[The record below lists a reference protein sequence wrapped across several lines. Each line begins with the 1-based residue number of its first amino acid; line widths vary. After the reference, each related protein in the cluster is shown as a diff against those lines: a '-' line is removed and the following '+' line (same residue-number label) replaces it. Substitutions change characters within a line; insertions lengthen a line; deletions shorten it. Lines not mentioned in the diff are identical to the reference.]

1 MTGITNSDLTLC
13 KSRAK
18 YIRIRLLLLNEHLV
32 PVDELQ
38 GVCTSGSISVDAGS
52 EIRRTCSL
60 VLFSKDRSYDIG
72 EYQRIWLNRRVRL
85 QIGMTD
91 PSGQPPVWYS
101 MGIFAFNSCSYTY
114 SADARSISIQC
125 GDLTTFLDGSHGGT
139 LNGTSFTIPAGRDMK
154 QILEDLIK
162 QHTDFTNPL
171 IESIGEYGCQ
181 RTKSS
186 NWKENRLDS
195 GSSPEAVAL
204 AERDGTD
211 YLSDSPYLDDYQVL
225 SFSGESLLYSAGA
238 EEEIV
243 AGAEIS
249 HFIDMGNWHLL
260 PKDLEFSSGTT
271 LLDLIREIREL
282 YPGYE
287 SYFDPEGTFHVG
299 MIPTC
304 EQDPL
309 LLDFYD
315 LSPMVIQESVSSDF
329 TNIKNATQIYGQS
342 IEADRYCE
350 VSSVSFETPQLQK
363 VSGKSPEE
371 EPETA
376 CLLHL
381 ELENFQ
387 LTSNQKLA
395 VVIPENLTEQIPASS
410 SPEAAKEGA
419 LSFELP
425 VYLRIPVTTSGTS
438 PSGAL
443 LETRTIHTIPCVT
456 RESLVTS
463 GTGKITTRRNYPPA
477 PLSLFTPGESC
488 CFQYNK
494 SRNCFI
500 YLGKYQIEAYTE
512 DRNTDSPFSVDKIG
526 LRLQVLHGG
535 TYDKIADSTLCRQRA
550 EYENWLAGRLN
561 DTITL
566 QTVLIP
572 FLDVNRKVRYQTR
585 SGSRLEEYIVKQI
598 SFSFPDGTCQI
609 TLAKFYPQYPLIIQS

>member
-1 MTGITNSDLTLC
+1 MINITNSDLDLC
-13 KSRAK
+13 KSRTK
-18 YIRIRLLLLNEHLV
+18 HIRIRLLLLNERLV

-38 GVCTSGSISVDAGS
+38 GVCTSGSISTDARS

-60 VLFSKDRSYDIG
+60 VLFSKEPGYDVG
-72 EYQRIWLNRRVRL
+72 EYQRIWLNRRVRV
-85 QIGMTD
+85 QIGFTD
-91 PSGQPPVWYS
+91 SSGNPPVWYS

-114 SADARSISIQC
+114 AADNRSISIQC
-125 GDLTTFLDGSHGGT
+125 GDLTTFLDGTHGGT
-139 LNGTSFTIPAGRDMK
+139 LRGTSFSIPAGRDMK
-154 QILEDLIK
+154 QILIDLMK
-162 QHTDFTNPL
+162 QHGNFPDPCIDT
-171 IESIGEYGCQ
+171 IGEYGCQ

-186 NWKENRLDS
+186 NWKENRMDS
-195 GSSPEAVAL
+195 GTSREAVEL

-211 YLSDSPYLDDYQVL
+211 YLFDCPYLDEYRVL
-225 SFSGESLLYSAGA
+225 SYSGESLLYSAGA

-243 AGAEIS
+243 TGTDIS

-260 PKDLEFSSGTT
+260 PKDLEFSAGTT
-271 LLDLIREIREL
+271 LLELIREIREL

-287 SYFDPEGTFHVG
+287 SYFDPEGIFHVG

-315 LSPMVIQESVSSDF
+315 LSPLVIQETVSSDF
-329 TNIKNATQIYGQS
+329 TGIKNATQIYGQS

-350 VSSVSFETPQLQK
+350 VSSVSFETPEPGEVSQLEDAP
-363 VSGKSPEE
+363 G
-371 EPETA
+371 TA
-376 CLLHL
+376 CLLDL
-381 ELENFQ
+381 KPEDFQ
-387 LTSNQKLA
+387 LSSNLKLG
-395 VVIPENLTEQIPASS
+395 VFF
-410 SPEAAKEGA
+410 PEALAGKMTEYSYPETPDGETPVK
-419 LSFELP
+419 SLP
-425 VYLRIPVTTSGTS
+425 VYLRIPVTTSGRS

-443 LETRTIHTIPCVT
+443 LETCTIHTIPCMT

-463 GTGKITTRRNYPPA
+463 GAGPFTSRRDYRPA
-477 PLSLFTPGESC
+477 PLSLFTPGESS

-494 SRNCFI
+494 SRNCFV

-512 DRNTDSPFSVDKIG
+512 DRNADSPFSVDKIG
-526 LRLQVLHGG
+526 LRLQVLSGG
-535 TYDKIADSTLCRQRA
+535 SYNKITDTTLCRQRA

-572 FLDVNRKVRYQTR
+572 FLDVNQKVRYQTK
-585 SGSRLEEYIVKQI
+585 SGNRLEEYIVKQI
-598 SFSFPDGTCQI
+598 SFSFPDGTCQL